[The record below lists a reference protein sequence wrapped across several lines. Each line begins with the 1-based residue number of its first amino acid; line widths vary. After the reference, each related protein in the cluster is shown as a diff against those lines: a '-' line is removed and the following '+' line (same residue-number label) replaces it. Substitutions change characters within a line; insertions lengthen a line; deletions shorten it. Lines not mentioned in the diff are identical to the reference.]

1 MCGDL
6 IRFLAKHSPVHI
18 VSANRQDTGELCKAM
33 LMAVSFSWDEK
44 FMFMTFSNLAQGFK
58 KLSHSSGNST
68 NEEFVKRYF
77 LFNA

>member
-1 MCGDL
+1 
-6 IRFLAKHSPVHI
+6 
-18 VSANRQDTGELCKAM
+18 
-33 LMAVSFSWDEK
+33 MAVSFSWDEK
-44 FMFMTFSNLAQGFK
+44 FMFMTFSNLMQGFK

>member
-1 MCGDL
+1 
-6 IRFLAKHSPVHI
+6 
-18 VSANRQDTGELCKAM
+18 M